1 MRLIIL
7 SCNTGEGH
15 NSAAK
20 AIKERFE
27 ESGHECV
34 IKDALAYWSPEK
46 SKLIS
51 KGHVFIYR
59 RLPKLFG
66 ISYNFEENHPP
77 KDGDQSLMYDLVIR
91 GCDSLYEDLSS
102 GGYDEI
108 ICTHVFPSMMIT
120 ELKKRKNL
128 DIPAY
133 FVATDYTCSPGVS
146 QTNMDGYF
154 IPNEKLVSEF
164 SLCGLDEKRLIPT
177 GIPVSSKFYSTVE
190 KEKAKHTLGLPAGKR
205 VVLLMCGSMGCGP
218 IKSLTEYLPMQ
229 MPEDS
234 VLVVICGNNRKLHA
248 ALLKQEQ
255 PENVRIIGYTTRV
268 SLYMDAAEFIL
279 TKPGGLSST
288 EAATK
293 GLPMI
298 FIDAVPGCETRNIDF
313 FLKYGFADM
322 RESVIETCDLVCDFL
337 ENPELPQKMSSAL
350 KAEFSEN
357 AAEKIYNF
365 VNEGS
370 LVYYG

>member
-27 ESGHECV
+27 KSGHECV

-77 KDGDQSLMYDLVIR
+77 KDGDQSLMYDLVIK
-91 GCDSLYEDLSS
+91 GCDSLYEDLMSC
-102 GGYDEI
+102 GYDKI
-108 ICTHVFPSMMIT
+108 ICTHVFPSMMVT

-128 DIPAY
+128 DIPSY

-154 IPNEKLVSEF
+154 IPNKKLISEF

-177 GIPVSSKFYSTVE
+177 GIPVLNKFYGRTE
-190 KEKAKHTLGLPAGKR
+190 KEKAKHTLGLPENKR

-218 IKSLTEYLPMQ
+218 IKNLTEYLPMQ
-229 MPEDS
+229 IPEDS
-234 VLVVICGNNRKLHA
+234 VLVVICGNNRKLHSS
-248 ALLKQEQ
+248 LLKQE
-255 PENVRIIGYTTRV
+255 PSENVRIIGYTTRI

-322 RESVIETCDLVCDFL
+322 RESVIEICDLVCDFL
-337 ENPELPQKMSSAL
+337 ENPDLTQKMSAAL

-370 LVYYG
+370 LVSYG